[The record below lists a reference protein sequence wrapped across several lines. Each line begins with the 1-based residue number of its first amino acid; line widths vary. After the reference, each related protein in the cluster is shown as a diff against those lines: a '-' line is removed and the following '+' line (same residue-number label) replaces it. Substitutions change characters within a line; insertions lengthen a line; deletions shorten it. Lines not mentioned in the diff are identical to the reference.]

1 MIAHA
6 ILRQEGGNRRKD
18 DGVRAHMD
26 IAGDDQ
32 EDELTPPHAERAV
45 EPSNIRVFR
54 FDRLGIRRV
63 LGSLEA
69 DVLEAV
75 WGLTPGDAAGSVDW
89 TTIGAV
95 CQRLGPPAHY
105 KTIQTVM
112 NRLVEKQLLARRQRL
127 RAFEYRALVTRS
139 ELEARVAR
147 SVVEGLVRDF
157 GDVAIAQL
165 VKVVSD
171 IRPEQLEILER
182 LAGQA
187 ASATE
192 DAAEK
197 GPLGRP
203 RFSNEQA
210 DMARDEG
217 NSSQKPSK

>member
-1 MIAHA
+1 MPYCSKRVETA
-6 ILRQEGGNRRKD
+6 EKTM
-18 DGVRAHMD
+18 GVCAHMGT
-26 IAGDDQ
+26 AGDDQ
-32 EDELTPPHAERAV
+32 DQEGGLRPLHGEEGVQR
-45 EPSNIRVFR
+45 SNIRAFR
-54 FDRLGIRRV
+54 FDHTGIRRV

-75 WGLTPGDAAGSVDW
+75 WGLTPGDAAGLVGW

-112 NRLVEKQLLARRQRL
+112 NRLVEKQLLTRRQRL

-139 ELEARVAR
+139 ELEVRVAR

-165 VKVVSD
+165 VKAVSD

-187 ASATE
+187 ASTTE

-203 RFSNEQA
+203 RFSNEQT

-217 NSSQKPSK
+217 NSSQEPGK